1 MKKVSDIMI
10 RKLITVDC
18 EDNVCAVA
26 KKMDECNIGSVVV
39 TQNAKPVGIVT
50 ERDLITRCLSK
61 CADPTRIK
69 ALDIM
74 SKPLICCGPDT
85 TIQEAAKLMISN
97 LIRRLLVCD
106 GNDILGIITS
116 SDLMNTVA
124 KPAKK
129 EETLLYL
136 ASDYEVF

>member
-1 MKKVSDIMI
+1 MKRVSEIMV
-10 RKLITVDC
+10 RNVITIDG
-18 EDNVCAVA
+18 EDNVCAIA
-26 KKMDECNIGSVVV
+26 KKMEECNIGSIVV
-39 TQNAKPVGIVT
+39 TQNGKPVGIVT
-50 ERDLITRCLSK
+50 ERDLIRRCLSK
-61 CADPTRIK
+61 CAEPLKIK
-69 ALDIM
+69 ASDIM

-85 TIQEAAKLMISN
+85 TIQDAAKLMISN

-106 GNDILGIITS
+106 GNEIKGIITS

-124 KPAKK
+124 KPGKK